1 MADNG
6 TDFLSDDR
14 FAAAQ
19 FRALLESTA
28 QGIIGV
34 SRNGTIQMANRKA
47 EALFGYG
54 PEELKGE
61 RIESLVPERVRHIH
75 AEQREQYAANP
86 YARSMG
92 LGIELM
98 GRRRDGTEFPL
109 EISLNHVSAGGQSLT
124 ISLITDTTQR
134 IEIQNQIRQAHKME
148 AVGQL
153 AGSIAHE
160 FNNLLTV
167 IFGYTGMAMDLA
179 RGESDLCGM
188 LQEISNVAYR
198 AASLTERLLAFS
210 RIGALF
216 AKSEWIDLN
225 ELLSRMYILLCKL
238 VGAKIEIT
246 LNLGEDVGEILAD
259 PLQLTDLIVNLTRNA
274 IDAMPRGGRLVIETA
289 SIEIDESYTHLALPL
304 NPGPHVLMTVTDTG
318 TGMTPAVQ
326 ERIFEPFFTTKEAGK
341 GSGLG
346 LSTVYGT
353 VKDAGGAISVSS
365 HLGHGTTFRVIFP
378 LIAQTGLAGQQS

>member
-210 RIGALF
+210 RIGAPF

>member
-19 FRALLESTA
+19 FRALLESTS

-54 PEELKGE
+54 PGELKGE

-210 RIGALF
+210 RSGAPF

-246 LNLGEDVGEILAD
+246 LNLGDDVGEILAD

-274 IDAMPRGGRLVIETA
+274 IDAMPRGGRVVIETA

-318 TGMTPAVQ
+318 KGMTPAVQ

-365 HLGHGTTFRVIFP
+365 QLGHGTTFRVIFP